1 MFSTRMDAPDTPPQ
15 VPAPAPSRR
24 VTRRGLFKLA
34 GAGVALAATAEAARV
49 LFGSNEH
56 TVIPGKVYRS
66 AQLKQQKLE
75 RVIAEKHIRTVMNL
89 RGCCPHMDWYQADAR
104 ATHARQICQ
113 EDLTFSA
120 KRYPPA
126 PEIVRLVEV
135 FDRAEYPV
143 LIHCARGS
151 DRTGLACGMAVLLL
165 TDGGIDAARRQ
176 LHPRYGHVAA
186 VGRTGV
192 LDEFFDAYEAKL
204 AATGEAHTPDRFRK
218 WATTEYCP
226 GPFRA
231 GLSVVGPTA
240 VPVGVGFAITVRA
253 KNLSEQPW
261 TFSTGGSGGVHLTYS
276 LHDSRGAL
284 AYRGKAGFLART
296 VAPGEFLD
304 LAAGFPPVKP
314 GKYTLNADLID
325 AQPIDLLDT
334 AFAQYGSEALM
345 ATLTAA

>member
-1 MFSTRMDAPDTPPQ
+1 MFSTRMDAPDPLPPAQ
-15 VPAPAPSRR
+15 PPEPKRR
-24 VTRRGLFKLA
+24 FTRRGLFKLA
-34 GAGVALAATAEAARV
+34 GGVVALAATAEAARV

-75 RVIAEKHIRTVMNL
+75 RVIADKHIRTVLNL
-89 RGCCPHMDWYQADAR
+89 RGCCPEMEWYQADAR
-104 ATHARQICQ
+104 ATHACQIGQ

-120 KRYPPA
+120 KRYPPST
-126 PEIVRLVEV
+126 EIVRLVEV
-135 FDRAEYPV
+135 FDEVEYPV

-204 AATGEAHTPDRFRK
+204 AATGESHSPERFRK

-231 GLSVVGPTA
+231 GLSVVGPAT
-240 VPVGVGFAITVRA
+240 VPAGVGFTVTVRA

-261 TFSTGGSGGVHLTYS
+261 RFATGGSGGIHLKFTLSAATGERVYS
-276 LHDSRGAL
+276 
-284 AYRGKAGFLART
+284 GKAGFLART
-296 VAPGEFLD
+296 VHPGEAID
-304 LAAGFPPVKP
+304 LVAGFPPVKR
-314 GKYTLNADLID
+314 GAYTLHADLID
-325 AQPIDLLDT
+325 AQPIDLLDS
-334 AFAQYGSEALM
+334 AFAQYGSEAL
-345 ATLTAA
+345 AANLKAA